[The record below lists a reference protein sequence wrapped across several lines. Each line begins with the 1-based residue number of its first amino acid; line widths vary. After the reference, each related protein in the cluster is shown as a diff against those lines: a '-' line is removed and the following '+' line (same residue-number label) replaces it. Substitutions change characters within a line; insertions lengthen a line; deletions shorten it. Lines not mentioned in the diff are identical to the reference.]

1 MYDPDDFETMINDL
15 VTYKHHFWCHHCG
28 RGLFFPSTCTSHA
41 DTVALAGD
49 DVANLDDVNLVDLF
63 QD

>member
-15 VTYKHHFWCHHCG
+15 VKYKNHFWCHHCG

-41 DTVALAGD
+41 DTVA
-49 DVANLDDVNLVDLF
+49 NLDVVDLNDLF
-63 QD
+63 LD